1 MKSRSIPIELRN
13 RVPSPSGESRL
24 IQASIR
30 IR

>member
-1 MKSRSIPIELRN
+1 MNSRSIPSELSI
-13 RVPSPSGESRL
+13 RVPRPSGESRL